1 MCVCTVLSS
10 YCWRRFNFLSLG
22 ERAAPR
28 SQTHPRTGIGK
39 ICSSYLQIQK
49 WDTNRNVFKLLCFVW
64 QTVQTSKIFNLPSLP
79 ANPHIFHEKLNAEN
93 VFVSLVFEMKT
104 LQLWNLIQP
113 KPVFSELC
121 KTPVAFFLR
130 TVIKKKCFLVLQKEH
145 ALFNPRMY
153 HFILKLKKKI
163 QH

>member
-10 YCWRRFNFLSLG
+10 YCWRSFNFSALEEGPLLEHKHIQELGSAKSALHTFKFRNETPIATSSNCCVLSDKQSKPQ
-22 ERAAPR
+22 RY
-28 SQTHPRTGIGK
+28 SIYHHFQ
-39 ICSSYLQIQK
+39 QILTYFMKNWTQ
-49 WDTNRNVFKLLCFVW
+49 RMF
-64 QTVQTSKIFNLPSLP
+64 
-79 ANPHIFHEKLNAEN
+79 
-93 VFVSLVFEMKT
+93 FVSLVFEMKT

>member
-93 VFVSLVFEMKT
+93 VFRVVGFWNENASVMKPNPT
-104 LQLWNLIQP
+104 QT
-113 KPVFSELC
+113 C
-121 KTPVAFFLR
+121 FLR
-130 TVIKKKCFLVLQKEH
+130 TLQNPRCIFSQDSHKKKMLPCTAERARFV
-145 ALFNPRMY
+145 
-153 HFILKLKKKI
+153 
-163 QH
+163 

>member
-10 YCWRRFNFLSLG
+10 YCWRSFNFSALEEGPLLEHKHIQELG
-22 ERAAPR
+22 SA
-28 SQTHPRTGIGK
+28 K

-49 WDTNRNVFKLLCFVW
+49 WDTNRNVFKLFCFVS
-64 QTVQTSKIFNLPSLP
+64 QTVQTSKIFNLLSLP

-130 TVIKKKCFLVLQKEH
+130 TVIKKKMLPCTAERARFV
-145 ALFNPRMY
+145 
-153 HFILKLKKKI
+153 
-163 QH
+163 